1 MQSKYS
7 SAIVIKEEYT
17 PDQVKNAASSILPDP
32 NSLKCKIEFE
42 SSQNNNNYNILTENS
57 TNTSEKATEKN
68 SPNFAESEKI
78 KLKIFSVF
86 SGKFH
91 LCSERLICGKIDISL
106 FVALPSKQF
115 LNSFNL
121 IKSIGEKDVLKAR
134 VFRTKE
140 NFLKDLG
147 DKKENMVF
155 FIGWIKLNGDVELKI
170 AKTLLNFFR
179 NNNLVASDYLGNRQ
193 EIFYMH
199 SNKLE
204 HMRNNGFL
212 SGKLMPFSFF
222 DFSKEYLK
230 DSLLFILVRYEFKER
245 IDYFNGYGNEV
256 NKTPIKFKFL
266 KNILVPQYE
275 QCEHQSKKDFFKH
288 YLIKCDN
295 DMHSKQKKYETMQS
309 LDTLIKEITS
319 KCTSKITNF
328 DGEIPYSEFLSKK
341 KRIDKLCKFIN
352 TSLNDMINKET
363 GYIFETKSKNN
374 NGIYNKTSERK
385 SSTKRSRSKTQRSK
399 SKKKNTLEK
408 KIKLN
413 KEEISKRRSSR
424 SKNRYNFQNLLE
436 EGEILTDRL
445 NLERI
450 KILDF
455 EEISFNLLKI
465 NENSLK
471 KIEIKLISRDVQF
484 CQNNFEKFHGM
495 LSSIK
500 ALPYTNDFRFIFYRS
515 LVDNNWGSSLA
526 EFLYEIKTLK
536 NISIDFSYTNLK
548 DYGFFLIIRSFKMI
562 EKIDKIQLF
571 FEFLDLSEDSA
582 ENLINSLENDGV
594 WANVEDGFI
603 SFKGVEFNQKIVE
616 RIQNIIKDKNKK
628 IQLAI

>member
-17 PDQVKNAASSILPDP
+17 SDQVTNVGSIKMSDQ
-32 NSLKCKIEFE
+32 NYSKCKIEFE
-42 SSQNNNNYNILTENS
+42 SNQNNNNYNILTENS
-57 TNTSEKATEKN
+57 TNTSEKTTEKN

-86 SGKFH
+86 IGKFH
-91 LCSERLICGKIDISL
+91 LCSEKLVCGKIDINL

-134 VFRTKE
+134 VFKNKE
-140 NFLKDLG
+140 NFLKDLE

-204 HMRNNGFL
+204 YIRNNGVF
-212 SGKLMPFSFF
+212 SGKLIPFSFF

-230 DSLLFILVRYEFKER
+230 DSLIFILVRYEFKER
-245 IDYFNGYGNEV
+245 IDYFNGYGKEL
-256 NKTPIKFKFL
+256 NKTTVNFKFL
-266 KNILVPQYE
+266 KHILIPQYE

-288 YLIKCDN
+288 YLIKFDKDIHGKRIKN
-295 DMHSKQKKYETMQS
+295 EAMKS
-309 LDTLIKEITS
+309 LDSLLKEITS
-319 KCTSKITNF
+319 KFTNKIINF
-328 DGEIPYSEFLSKK
+328 DANVTYSEFLYKK
-341 KRIDKLCKFIN
+341 KQIDKLCNFISV
-352 TSLNDMINKET
+352 SLNDVLNKET
-363 GYIFETKSKNN
+363 GYIFECKNN
-374 NGIYNKTSERK
+374 NNIIYNKNSEIKGR
-385 SSTKRSRSKTQRSK
+385 TKRSRSKTQRSK
-399 SKKKNTLEK
+399 SRKKNTLEK

-413 KEEISKRRSSR
+413 REESSKPSNSR
-424 SKNRYNFQNLLE
+424 SKNRYNLQNLLE
-436 EGEILTDRL
+436 EGEIITDKL
-445 NLERI
+445 NLETI
-450 KILDF
+450 KIGDF
-455 EEISFNLLKI
+455 EEINFNLLKI
-465 NENSLK
+465 NENTLR
-471 KIEIKLISRDVQF
+471 KIEIKLISKDAQF
-484 CQNNFEKFHGM
+484 CQNNFEKFHCM
-495 LSSIK
+495 LGFIK
-500 ALPYTNDFRFIFYRS
+500 SLTYKHDFRFIFYRS

-571 FEFLDLSEDSA
+571 FEFLDLSDDSA
-582 ENLINSLENDGV
+582 ENLINSLENDRV
-594 WANVEDGFI
+594 WANVEEGFL
-603 SFKGVEFNQKIVE
+603 SFKGVEFNEKIVE
-616 RIQNIIKDKNKK
+616 RIQNIINDKYKK